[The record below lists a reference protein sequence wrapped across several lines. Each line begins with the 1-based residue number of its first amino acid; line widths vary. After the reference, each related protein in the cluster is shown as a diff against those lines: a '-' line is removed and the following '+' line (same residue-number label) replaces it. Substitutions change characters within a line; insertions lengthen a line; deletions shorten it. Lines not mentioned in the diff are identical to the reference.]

1 MKNDGIPV
9 YHSKKFGHINANK
22 LASNPHC
29 SNHFPLSIWS
39 WSKST
44 ADNTKLAF
52 VAKGATFPHDLSLP
66 FASNPWIFGGF
77 ESPVQLKGVCSIFV
91 ALDSSLPLGKRNNAA
106 SRAQKKK
113 PLMAENRVSPHHPQQ
128 NIDRNDWFVVG
139 VVTPPQLSI
148 LYRC

>member
-1 MKNDGIPV
+1 MILGV
-9 YHSKKFGHINANK
+9 SEKKDMSEACARFISWTQFGPLGLFGPLNAKQN
-22 LASNPHC
+22 LFC
-29 SNHFPLSIWS
+29 MI
-39 WSKST
+39 
-44 ADNTKLAF
+44 
-52 VAKGATFPHDLSLP
+52 LSLP

>member
-1 MKNDGIPV
+1 MQTNLHQIRIVQITSPPQSGLGPKALQTTQNWQLWPKV
-9 YHSKKFGHINANK
+9 Q
-22 LASNPHC
+22 
-29 SNHFPLSIWS
+29 HFCMI
-39 WSKST
+39 
-44 ADNTKLAF
+44 
-52 VAKGATFPHDLSLP
+52 LSLP

-106 SRAQKKK
+106 SRAQKKR

>member
-1 MKNDGIPV
+1 MI
-9 YHSKKFGHINANK
+9 
-22 LASNPHC
+22 
-29 SNHFPLSIWS
+29 
-39 WSKST
+39 
-44 ADNTKLAF
+44 
-52 VAKGATFPHDLSLP
+52 LSLP

-139 VVTPPQLSI
+139 VVTPPQCLSNI
-148 LYRC
+148 DRHGTSPPNMPSQSFDPFLPDH